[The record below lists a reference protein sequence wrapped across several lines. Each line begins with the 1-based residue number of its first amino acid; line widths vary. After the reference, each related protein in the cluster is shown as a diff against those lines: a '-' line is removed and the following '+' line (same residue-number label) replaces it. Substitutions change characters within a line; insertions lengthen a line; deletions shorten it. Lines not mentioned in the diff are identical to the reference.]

1 MRAQAASSRGV
12 FLQQDTEVTRDVTFL
27 QLVNIA
33 LQKEPKQ
40 DKTLVEELNSLLWEC
55 LAKLVHETGFTSRKI
70 ALLSCS

>member
-1 MRAQAASSRGV
+1 MRH
-12 FLQQDTEVTRDVTFL
+12 LL

-40 DKTLVEELNSLLWEC
+40 DKTLVEEPNPLLWEC

-70 ALLSCS
+70 ALLSCVAKAGRLRRSRVAYNQGKRI

>member
-1 MRAQAASSRGV
+1 MRH
-12 FLQQDTEVTRDVTFL
+12 FL

-40 DKTLVEELNSLLWEC
+40 DKTLVEEPNPLLWEC